1 MGEIEERESKK
12 KKKSSG
18 FSLENENTSSPVS
31 IILAKVAGMLE

>member
-1 MGEIEERESKK
+1 MGEIEERESK